1 MDGTSDMVLG
11 MGTSISDQAIVVSTE
26 EGIAAT
32 GVTM

>member
-1 MDGTSDMVLG
+1 MDVTSDMVPG
-11 MGTSISDQAIVVSTE
+11 MGTSISGQAIVVITE